1 MQQTSAKPASRFVR
15 YTLVLFLGIL
25 ATVLFPFPMDEATPI
40 IRQAVQRSAP
50 TMILGSS
57 GIDESSRCESDR
69 RSIPTMVSDQLGEP
83 VIDASRNGL
92 TVEAAVNIA
101 AVVEKY
107 RAIKNVVLAAGWVDL
122 LETDAMST
130 HDTLAFR
137 ELNPELS
144 FDKPQDYYHGLQS
157 LFARYQHIDQPFTF
171 RGVNY
176 RGDVPGLFESEAK
189 QRTCPE
195 NDGHNMVAIAA
206 NYYHLNVEYAPS
218 PSLARLIVSLNRH
231 LQAEQRAAV
240 FVLLPLNLEYMG
252 RIDSAGPGL
261 IRQRRDALV
270 AELRTG
276 GVRVVDLLET
286 LPSSDFIDRWCACT
300 HYSAQGRMEIASQI
314 AGLVNS
320 VKLAEGQN

>member
-1 MQQTSAKPASRFVR
+1 MQQTQATPASRSAR
-15 YTLVLFLGIL
+15 YAVVFLL
-25 ATVLFPFPMDEATPI
+25 AMLITVVFPFPMDEAKPI
-40 IRQAVQRSAP
+40 IRQAVQASAP

-57 GIDESSRCESDR
+57 GIDESSHCESDR
-69 RSIPTMVSDQLGEP
+69 RSIPTMVSDQLAEP

-92 TVEAAVNIA
+92 TMEAAVNIA

-122 LETDAMST
+122 LETDAMSM
-130 HDTLAFR
+130 HDYLAFR

-144 FDKPQDYYHGLQS
+144 FDKPEDYYHGLQS
-157 LFARYQHIDQPFTF
+157 LFARYQHIDQPFTYQ
-171 RGVNY
+171 GVSY
-176 RGDVPGLFESEAK
+176 AGDVPGLFESEVK
-189 QRTCPE
+189 LRTCPE

-231 LQAEQRAAV
+231 LQTEQRSAV

-252 RIDSAGPGL
+252 RIDPAWPAL
-261 IRQRRDALV
+261 IRQRRDTFL

-276 GVRVVDLLET
+276 GVRVVDLLDM
-286 LPSSDFIDRWCACT
+286 LPSSEFIDRWCACT
-300 HYSAQGRMEIASQI
+300 HYSAQGRLQIASKI

-320 VKLAEGQN
+320 VKLAQGQN